1 MILERY
7 IHREIL
13 SKLVWIIGILL
24 LVLTSH
30 RFVDYLA
37 DAAAGKLPSDLIMKM
52 LSIKMLALLPRLLPI
67 ALFLAVIIAFTRL
80 SRDKELVIVSSAG
93 IADRFQLIS
102 VFKFALVFSI
112 IIFGV
117 SFFISPWAEGKIS
130 ELKQRAQIE
139 SDVTG
144 ISAGQFKEFSK
155 GDRVVYVEELG
166 LGKES
171 MKGVF
176 LQIRQREKLGV
187 LKSNSAHYF
196 IKPESGSRYILFQ
209 NGRRYVGRPGM
220 LDYEITNY
228 RTYGVLLEQGEKA
241 AIARGLDSVPSS
253 ELWGSDLPSYK
264 AEIQWR
270 LSYVVAALVLP
281 LLAVALNRFPLG
293 DQRYTPIFIGILV
306 YFVYSNFLG
315 ISRTLLKRDDIPVY
329 VGLWWVHLLLLI
341 ITVFLLNLHK
351 FRRRSR
357 ARKSHQFLPADR

>member
-13 SKLVWIIGILL
+13 SKLVWIIGLL
-24 LVLTSH
+24 ILVLTSH

-37 DAAAGKLPSDLIMKM
+37 DAAAGRLPSDLIMKM
-52 LSIKMLALLPRLLPI
+52 LSIKMLAVTPRLLPI

-93 IADRFQLIS
+93 IADRFQLFY

-112 IIFGV
+112 MVFGV
-117 SFFISPWAEGKIS
+117 SFFLSPWAEGRVS

-144 ISAGQFKEFSK
+144 ITAGQFKEFSK
-155 GDRVVYVEELG
+155 GDRLVYVEELG
-166 LGKES
+166 TGKES

-176 LQIRQREKLGV
+176 LQIRQRGKLGV
-187 LKSNSAHYF
+187 LKSDSAHYF
-196 IKPESGSRYILFQ
+196 IKPESGSRYILFE
-209 NGRRYVGRPGM
+209 NGRRYVGQPGM
-220 LDYEITNY
+220 LDYEITHY
-228 RTYGVLLEQGEKA
+228 RTYGVLLEQGDTA
-241 AIARGLDSVPSS
+241 AIARGLDSMASS
-253 ELWGSDLPSYK
+253 ELWGSTIPSYR
-264 AEIQWR
+264 AELQWR

-281 LLAVALNRFPLG
+281 LLAVALTRFQLG

-306 YFVYSNFLG
+306 YFIYSNFLG

-329 VGLWWVHLLLLI
+329 VGLWWVHLTLLL
-341 ITVFLLNLHK
+341 ITVFLLNLHRI
-351 FRRRSR
+351 RRRGQS
-357 ARKSHQFLPADR
+357 RKSQQILPANP